1 MFCTICCGS
10 WKQAATTAA
19 KDEIE
24 TMKASGQGGTIDLT
38 QYNPTPPDI
47 AVCWSLFPGM
57 MTPPQGNGMMP
68 LPVPLCWTHQLS
80 IQLQDTALDLNTG
93 AMLGAG
99 TGGAYLLGQGPPKQ
113 R

>member
-1 MFCTICCGS
+1 MS
-10 WKQAATTAA
+10 AA
-19 KDEIE
+19 KDAIE
-24 TMKASGQGGTIDLT
+24 QARAGPGGVIDLT

-68 LPVPLCWTHQLS
+68 LPVPLCWSHQLS
-80 IQLQDTALDLNTG
+80 IQLQDTALDINSG

-99 TGGAYLLGQGPPKQ
+99 PGGAYLLGQRPPG
-113 R
+113 